1 MTRLWPARRP
11 SGPPSTPRRIPLHER
26 VLPAYGASRP
36 LPEPAGMSWYGMLV
50 TAAAGAVATAGLVG
64 GVALYHS
71 DALRVHHIKVL
82 GTQIVDPAAAA
93 AAARV
98 AGDSLISMDTEAAAA
113 RVSALPGVA
122 QARVHRDWPQG
133 LVLDITERQGWGYWQ
148 VLGVRTVIDADGRV
162 VDKARPPVP
171 GAPTIHEVGAGAPL
185 DPGASVDRDAVS
197 VVNRLTS
204 DGTFATLGAQ
214 PQRFDFERSRG
225 LVVRMGAGPAAVF
238 GDSHDYE
245 FKVAAW
251 AALNA
256 RVKAGEVKATEI
268 DLRFGRELVVR

>member
-1 MTRLWPARRP
+1 MPRLWPSRP
-11 SGPPSTPRRIPLHER
+11 ATPPNAPRRIPPHESM
-26 VLPAYGASRP
+26 LPAYGAARP
-36 LPEPAGMSWYGMLV
+36 LPQPDGLPWRGML
-50 TAAAGAVATAGLVG
+50 TTALAGALAAAALVG
-64 GVALYHS
+64 GVALYRS
-71 DALRVHHIKVL
+71 DALRVHHIEVL

-93 AAARV
+93 AAARL

-133 LVLDITERQGWGYWQ
+133 VVLDITERQGWGYWQ

-171 GAPTIHEVGAGAPL
+171 GAPTINEVGAGAPL
-185 DPGASVDRDAVS
+185 DPGSSVDRDAVS
-197 VVNRLTS
+197 VVNRLTN
-204 DGTFATLGAQ
+204 DGTFATLGVQ

-225 LVVRMGAGPAAVF
+225 LVVRVTSGPAAVF

>member
-1 MTRLWPARRP
+1 MPRLWPSRRP
-11 SGPPSTPRRIPLHER
+11 STPPNAPRRIPPHES

-36 LPEPAGMSWYGMLV
+36 LPESRGLPWRGMVV
-50 TAAAGAVATAGLVG
+50 TAAAGALTAALAIG
-64 GVALYHS
+64 GITLYRS
-71 DALRVHHIKVL
+71 DALRVHNIEVL

-98 AGDSLISMDTEAAAA
+98 AGDSLITMDTEAAAA
-113 RVSALPGVA
+113 RVAALPGVA

-133 LVLDITERQGWGYWQ
+133 VVLDITERQGWGYWQ
-148 VLGVRTVIDADGRV
+148 VLGVSTVIDAEGRV

-171 GAPTIHEVGAGAPL
+171 GAPTIIEVGAGAPL
-185 DPGASVDRDAVS
+185 DPGASVDRDAVA
-197 VVNRLTS
+197 VVDRMAN
-204 DGTFATLGAQ
+204 DGTFQTLGIL
-214 PQRFDFERSRG
+214 PRRFDFERTRG
-225 LVVRMGAGPAAVF
+225 LVIHMATGPAAVF

-256 RVKAGEVKATEI
+256 RVKAGEMKATEI
-268 DLRFGRELVVR
+268 DLRFGKELVVR